1 MAEDTN
7 RSLFVLTMVTVPA
20 LPINLVSGLFDM
32 NVGGVPMAE
41 EDTGFW
47 LMLLLI
53 VALTALIG

>member
-41 EDTGFW
+41 EDAGFW